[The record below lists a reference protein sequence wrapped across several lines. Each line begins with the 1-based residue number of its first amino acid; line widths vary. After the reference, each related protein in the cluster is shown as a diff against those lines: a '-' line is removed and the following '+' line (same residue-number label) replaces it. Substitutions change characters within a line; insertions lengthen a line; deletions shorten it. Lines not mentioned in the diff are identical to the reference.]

1 MNFQNSANQLP
12 SAHRTNIASKF
23 GLNWIFTYLPKTM
36 ETAGLMMHMVKFAV
50 IFVTIMTTTTT
61 TTTIPLYVQMDNS
74 NSYRPISDIY
84 EPTATELLIKKGIL
98 SFGKHDY
105 KTDPVYKN
113 FIPHITPFDESIYE
127 KKDVPGVLRFGKR
140 EGDIPGVLRFGK
152 RNDDI
157 PGVLRFGKRS
167 PLGVL
172 RFGRR

>member
-1 MNFQNSANQLP
+1 
-12 SAHRTNIASKF
+12 
-23 GLNWIFTYLPKTM
+23 M

-74 NSYRPISDIY
+74 S
-84 EPTATELLIKKGIL
+84 IL